1 MEHATDT
8 EIICRLRQQTVP
20 TGYSYHHWCP
30 GNLVVVVNY
39 CSTYYNSHK

>member
-30 GNLVVVVNY
+30 GNLVVVVNC